1 VRRGIALAGALA
13 ALAAAPAAHA
23 QGPTV
28 QAVDG
33 TEADGYNNRWA
44 PAAVTIKAGETV
56 TWGFAGTTVFH
67 NIASSGTNWSFR
79 NGNPAVAPPAASF
92 TFATP
97 GVYSYVCEI
106 HATTMVG
113 TVTVTDV
120 AGTPPPPPPPPPP
133 SEQPWPNDQWP
144 NDRQPPFEFEV
155 TDEQAPAL
163 TRVRA
168 RRIARGAR
176 VRFRLSEPGRVTI
189 GFKRGRRTVKT
200 KRVRAR
206 EGMRTVRVRGLRPG
220 RYRVEVRARDLAG
233 NRSRLQRARMT
244 VRG

>member
-1 VRRGIALAGALA
+1 MRPRTALAGALA
-13 ALAAAPAAHA
+13 ALALPVAAPAAAA
-23 QGPTV
+23 QAPAV

-56 TWGFAGTTVFH
+56 TWSFAGTTVFH
-67 NIASSGTNWSFR
+67 NVASSGTNWSFR
-79 NGNPAVAPPAASF
+79 NGNPAVAPPPASF

-97 GVYSYVCEI
+97 GIYAYVCEI
-106 HATTMVG
+106 HATTMTG
-113 TVTVTDV
+113 TVTVTD
-120 AGTPPPPPPPPPP
+120 AGGTPPPPPPPPPP
-133 SEQPWPNDQWP
+133 SEQPWSNDQE
-144 NDRQPPFEFEV
+144 PPSVFEV
-155 TDEQAPAL
+155 ADDQPPAL
-163 TRVRA
+163 TRVRV
-168 RRIARGAR
+168 RRTARGAR

-189 GFKRGRRTVKT
+189 GFKRGRRMVRT

-233 NRSRLQRARMT
+233 NRSRLRRARMT
-244 VRG
+244 VRA